1 MRALPRPDFSAAF
14 AVMRAEVDAGRLAGV
29 SASVQLNGETVGEL
43 CCGVADLATAQPLRH
58 DHIHR
63 AFSNTKLVT
72 SALALMLV
80 DQGRLSL
87 DAPVKNWL
95 PALGRL
101 RVSRAGATTL
111 DDTEPL
117 ARDITLRHLLSHQ
130 AGFSHGVFD
139 PGTLLFDA
147 YLASGVRGCETTLA
161 EMIEAVAALPLRFQP
176 GEGWEYSMAT
186 DVVAGLIE
194 VATNQRFGEALQ
206 AHLLGPLGMVDTG
219 FVLSA
224 AQAPRLASLYVGDPL
239 DPQKPGL
246 RPLPDTP
253 WPEAYRK
260 PVPRQSG
267 AGGLFTTQ
275 SDMLALLEALRPG
288 SATAVLAPATQAAL
302 FTDQLPAS
310 RCVQFL
316 HTGALPNLG
325 FGLGGA
331 VSRPGAGPAAALGE
345 LQWGGLAGTH
355 WLMAPACG
363 MAAVVMTQRFMGF
376 WHPSWFAFK
385 TRLYAA
391 LG

>member
-1 MRALPRPDFSAAF
+1 MSTVARPDFSAAF
-14 AVMRAEVDAGRLAGV
+14 AVLQSEVEAGRLAGV
-29 SASVQLNGETVGEL
+29 SAAVQLNGETVAEL
-43 CCGVADLATAQPLRH
+43 CCGLADLATTQALRN
-58 DHIHR
+58 DHVHR
-63 AFSNTKLVT
+63 AFSNTKLIT
-72 SALALMLV
+72 STLALMLV

-87 DAPVKNWL
+87 DAPVKTWL

-101 RVSRAGATTL
+101 RVSRPGATTL

-130 AGFSHGVFD
+130 AGFSHAVFD

-147 YLASGVRGCETTLA
+147 YLASGVRGYQTTLA
-161 EMIEAVAALPLRFQP
+161 EMIEALAALPLRFQP

-186 DVVAGLIE
+186 DVVARLIE
-194 VATNQRFGEALQ
+194 VACGQSFGEALQ
-206 AHLLGPLGMVDTG
+206 AQLLGPLGMVDTG
-219 FVLSA
+219 FVLSEP
-224 AQAPRLASLYVGDPL
+224 QAPRLATLYVGDPL

-246 RPLPDTP
+246 RLLPNTP

-275 SDMLALLEALRPG
+275 ADMLALLAALRPG
-288 SATAVLAPATQAAL
+288 SATAVLVPATLAAL

-316 HTGALPNLG
+316 HTGALPGLG

-331 VSRPGAGPAAALGE
+331 VSRSGTGPAAALGE

-355 WLMAPACG
+355 WLVAPVCG
-363 MAAVVMTQRFMGF
+363 LAAVVMTQRFMGF

-385 TRLYAA
+385 ARLYAA